1 MPNWSQ
7 LSGAVDR
14 VLLITLSYFV
24 GKGYI
29 SQGDATT
36 LVGGLV
42 AIIGVGYS
50 MYVNRP
56 TNLVKQA
63 ASVPGT
69 TVVTDKNIA
78 NNTTQTNIL
87 SNTTNEVQ
95 VK

>member
-42 AIIGVGYS
+42 AILGVAYS
-50 MYVNRP
+50 LYVNRN
-56 TNLVKQA
+56 TNLTKQA

-69 TVVTDKNIA
+69 TIITDASIA
-78 NNTTQTNIL
+78 SNTTQPNIV
-87 SNTTNEVQ
+87 SNTTNKVTP
-95 VK
+95 K